1 MLFIR
6 NVQYYL

>member
-6 NVQYYL
+6 FI

>member
-6 NVQYYL
+6 RW

>member
-6 NVQYYL
+6 

>member
-6 NVQYYL
+6 NF